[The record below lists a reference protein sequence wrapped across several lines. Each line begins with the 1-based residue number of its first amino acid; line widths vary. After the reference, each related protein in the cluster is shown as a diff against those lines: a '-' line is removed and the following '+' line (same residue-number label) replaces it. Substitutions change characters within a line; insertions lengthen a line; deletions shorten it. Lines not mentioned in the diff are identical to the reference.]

1 MTTLVTATTPDGK
14 SLTLSGDAEFGYRI
28 YGLGFPSLPYEDLV
42 DAMEDFSG
50 FVVARTQE
58 SQEQEKNS
66 CT

>member
-1 MTTLVTATTPDGK
+1 MTTLVTATTPDGN
-14 SLTLSGDAEFGYRI
+14 SLTLSGDAALGYRI

-42 DAMEDFSG
+42 DALEDFSG

-58 SQEQEKNS
+58 TQEPEKDC